1 MDPRT
6 TIRRDTPGL
15 TALATLA
22 ALATFVIVAGIA
34 TAPRTALAFPEDTE
48 TQGTIPGDLN
58 GVWLVVHHLTFNRP
72 TPQATPGAEALP
84 TKRTFNVINLF
95 RITHLGQG
103 EAAKARA
110 AREQRQQASV
120 TKAEAIIAQ
129 QKTGKIPVQ
138 TAEGEIEGGP
148 RVVVPQVPR
157 PPGYDPKIHEGDK
170 VEIFLL
176 DVQMPKTV
184 DDAFQAA
191 QKAEEPYEP
200 SDREL
205 ALLRSSWQSLTPV
218 KDTEYSRIEWKIV
231 AAAHY
236 DQGLQVD
243 PNVQG
248 STFAISGTQ
257 SMVPRP
263 GQPNKNIVVY
273 GIREATDTV
282 MSGGHVRAMM
292 ATAPFPIPIE
302 LKGDFKMIKV
312 ADLPGA
318 KKGTEKEAKA
328 GNDDTATP
336 EEKEAA
342 AVKESDAAHA
352 PAGTTPPAEQKDAEP
367 AQ

>member
-1 MDPRT
+1 VP
-6 TIRRDTPGL
+6 I
-15 TALATLA
+15 A
-22 ALATFVIVAGIA
+22 ALAVLVTVAGIA
-34 TAPRTALAFPEDTE
+34 TAPREAHATFPEDTE

-72 TPQATPGAEALP
+72 TPQATPGAEVVP

-95 RITHLGQG
+95 RITHLGRG

-110 AREQRQQASV
+110 AREQRQQASIA
-120 TKAEAIIAQ
+120 KAEAIIAK
-129 QKTGKIPVQ
+129 QKSKIPVQ

-148 RVVVPQVPR
+148 RVIVPQVPR
-157 PPGYDPKIHEGDK
+157 PPGYDPKVHEGDQ

-200 SDREL
+200 SDKEL
-205 ALLRSSWQSLTPV
+205 ALLRSSWQTLTPV
-218 KDTEYSRIEWKIV
+218 KETEYSRIEWKV
-231 AAAHY
+231 TAAEHY
-236 DQGLQVD
+236 DQGHQID
-243 PNVQG
+243 PSVQG

-273 GIREATDTV
+273 GVREASDKV

-318 KKGTEKEAKA
+318 KKDTEKEAQA
-328 GNDDTATP
+328 GEDDTAATA
-336 EEKEAA
+336 EKKEAA
-342 AVKESDAAHA
+342 ALKESAAARA
-352 PAGTTPPAEQKDAEP
+352 PAGTTPPAEKKDAEP